1 VLIGNHGIN
10 CGPLNGHNKSPKN
23 RSKGCGFFF
32 FGVGVSSP
40 FLIITT
46 KQSQLWF

>member
-1 VLIGNHGIN
+1 MAITKAQRIEG
-10 CGPLNGHNKSPKN
+10 
-23 RSKGCGFFF
+23 KGVRGFFF

-40 FLIITT
+40 FLISTT

>member
-1 VLIGNHGIN
+1 MAITKAQRIEG
-10 CGPLNGHNKSPKN
+10 
-23 RSKGCGFFF
+23 KGVERVGKGVRGFF

>member
-1 VLIGNHGIN
+1 MAITKAQRIEG
-10 CGPLNGHNKSPKN
+10 
-23 RSKGCGFFF
+23 KGVERVGKGVRGFFF

>member
-1 VLIGNHGIN
+1 MAITKAQRIEG
-10 CGPLNGHNKSPKN
+10 
-23 RSKGCGFFF
+23 KGVDFFF

>member
-1 VLIGNHGIN
+1 MAITKAQRIEG
-10 CGPLNGHNKSPKN
+10 
-23 RSKGCGFFF
+23 KGVDFF